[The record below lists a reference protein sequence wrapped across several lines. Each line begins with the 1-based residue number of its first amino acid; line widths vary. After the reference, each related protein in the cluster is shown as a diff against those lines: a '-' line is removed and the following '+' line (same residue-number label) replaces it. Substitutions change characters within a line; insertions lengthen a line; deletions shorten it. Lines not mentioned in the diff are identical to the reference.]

1 MGFAKA
7 PLGIVKVSSQLT
19 TLIFVLVRVF
29 DAQLQGLIVV
39 DKLLQFFLV
48 TPPQM
53 VDNFLVLE
61 LARLEVRLDRLVET
75 LRFKVAFTDLVKV
88 HGFGVQFEA
97 VLVLQ
102 VFLDPHAQDVL
113 VHGQLHLLRQML
125 NLCLLVLD
133 HGLQL
138 CNSLFKLLFLRLT
151 SGDLIHQLILVA
163 CALTFDALEMLL
175 EIVEELRQLVLL
187 HYCVL

>member
-1 MGFAKA
+1 LGFAKA
-7 PLGIVKVSSQLT
+7 PLGIVKVSSQLAA
-19 TLIFVLVRVF
+19 LVPVLVGVF
-29 DAQLQGLIVV
+29 YAQLQGLVVV
-39 DKLLQFFLV
+39 DELLQFFLV

-53 VDNFLVLE
+53 VNDFLVLE
-61 LARLEVRLDRLVET
+61 LPRLEVRLDCLVEA
-75 LRFKVAFTDLVKV
+75 LRFKVALTDLVKV
-88 HGFGVQFEA
+88 HGLGVKFET

-113 VHGQLHLLRQML
+113 IHWQLHLLRQML

-138 CNSLFKLLFLRLT
+138 RNPLFKLLFLRLA
-151 SGDLIHQLILVA
+151 GRDLIYQLILVA
-163 CALTFDALEMLL
+163 CALTFDTLEMLL
-175 EIVEELRQLVLL
+175 EIVEELGQLVLL